1 MNLGGIDPGI
11 DYRWSRYPHTRT
23 FMVGVKINFGGG
35 KKKKATPQ
43 YIDREVI
50 KEVPVIKEVIKKVPG
65 KDKKVFVQSTYV
77 VTFSVNSAEIVS
89 TAELDGIKSGSN
101 VEIVAYSSPEG
112 KSSANQKLSQKRAD
126 AVAKYL
132 QDKGVNVTRIV
143 AKGADSNHANR
154 IAIVTVK

>member
-1 MNLGGIDPGI
+1 M
-11 DYRWSRYPHTRT
+11 
-23 FMVGVKINFGGG
+23 
-35 KKKKATPQ
+35 
-43 YIDREVI
+43 
-50 KEVPVIKEVIKKVPG
+50 
-65 KDKKVFVQSTYV
+65 
-77 VTFSVNSAEIVS
+77 
-89 TAELDGIKSGSN
+89 
-101 VEIVAYSSPEG
+101 AYSSPEG